1 VTLIFIKCIFTNN
14 SAEYSGGAIY
24 SEKISTF
31 INCTFY
37 GNKAEEDGG
46 AIYGGGKILNSI
58 FYNNIAKGKYNDIKT
73 TDDTEIDYSLINYI
87 KGGADHG
94 EHNIM
99 GDPKFTDPKK
109 GNFTLRPDSP
119 CIDAGFSGVDVGLV
133 DLAGNPRIV
142 GKSIDMGAFEF
153 QGGK

>member
-37 GNKAEEDGG
+37 ENKAEGDGG

-58 FYNNIAKGKYNDIKT
+58 FYNNTANEKYNDIKT

-87 KGGADHG
+87 KGGADYK

-99 GDPKFTDPKK
+99 GDPKFTDPE
-109 GNFTLRPDSP
+109 NEDFTLCPDSP
-119 CIDAGFSGVDVGLV
+119 CINAGFSEINVGPV

-142 GKSIDMGAFEF
+142 GKGIDMGAFEF
-153 QGGK
+153 QGKK